1 MGNQKQY
8 YPFVPGWNGG
18 FAPAFR
24 ENGNNAGQQ
33 NQSGIYQKPNWGQI
47 QKPGHSNG
55 SQTQQPATEE
65 TTPAVTLPGMTQM
78 DPYVG
83 KEYVQSDAVTQA
95 QQMLHNM
102 QANKPGAYQ
111 SQFQTGLDALMGQ
124 IQNRDKFQ
132 YDVNSDALY
141 QQVMQNYL
149 AQGQQAMMD
158 TMGQAAAMTGGYG
171 NSYAQTAGQQMYN
184 QHLLGLAELV
194 PQYQQMALQQYQMEG
209 DQLMDQY
216 QLMLQQEES
225 AYGRYQD
232 DLNRYYADLDRAQ
245 AAYDNERDYDY
256 SRFADDR
263 DFDYGKYMD
272 DLNYQYQVGRDQ
284 VADDQWAQQWAYQ
297 QERDKI
303 KDEQW
308 QKEYEES
315 VRQFNENLAFQQA
328 QAARSSS
335 GGGGGRSGGGV
346 GSGSGGSSGGDTM
359 SLPMAAAQVAK
370 QYSVEDAVDW
380 VNSTNESQATKNAAI
395 QNAMG
400 VAQTEYYRKQA
411 EALAKNRK

>member
-8 YPFVPGWNGG
+8 YPYIPSWNGS
-18 FAPAFR
+18 FAPPFR
-24 ENGNNAGQQ
+24 GNGNDADHQ

-55 SQTQQPATEE
+55 GQTQQPETEE

-184 QHLLGLAELV
+184 QHLLGLNDLV
-194 PQYQQMALQQYQMEG
+194 PQYYQMALQQYQMEG

-245 AAYDNERDYDY
+245 AAFDNERDYDY

-263 DFDYGKYMD
+263 DFGYGKYQD
-272 DLNYQYQVGRDQ
+272 ELNYQYQLDRDKIS
-284 VADDQWAQQWAYQ
+284 DEQWLQQLLYQ

-303 KDEQW
+303 QDEQW
-308 QKEYEES
+308 MKEYEES
-315 VRQFNENLAFQQA
+315 VRQFNENLAFQREQA
-328 QAARSSS
+328 SKSSS
-335 GGGGGRSGGGV
+335 SNRSTTTTPNY
-346 GSGSGGSSGGDTM
+346 GSGY
-359 SLPMAAAQVAK
+359 Q
-370 QYSVEDAVDW
+370 DALTLV
-380 VNSTNESQATKNAAI
+380 TNAAKATGAGSQESII
-395 QNAMG
+395 QHAYDTG
-400 VAQTEYYRKQA
+400 QITQA
-411 EALAKNRK
+411 GAKELAKLVGNTKYTKK

>member
-1 MGNQKQY
+1 M
-8 YPFVPGWNGG
+8 
-18 FAPAFR
+18 
-24 ENGNNAGQQ
+24 
-33 NQSGIYQKPNWGQI
+33 
-47 QKPGHSNG
+47 
-55 SQTQQPATEE
+55 
-65 TTPAVTLPGMTQM
+65 AVT
-78 DPYVG
+78 PYQE
-83 KEYVQSDAVTQA
+83 KKYVQSDAVTQA
-95 QQMLHNM
+95 QQALQNQ
-102 QANKPGAYQ
+102 QANKPGQYQ
-111 SQFQTGLDALMGQ
+111 SQFQTGMNDLMGQ
-124 IQNRDKFQ
+124 IQNRPKFQ
-132 YDVNSDALY
+132 YDVNADALY
-141 QQVMQNYL
+141 QQVAQNYMQ
-149 AQGQQAMMD
+149 QGQQAMMD

-184 QHLLGLAELV
+184 QHLLGLNDLV
-194 PQYQQMALQQYQMEG
+194 PQYYQMALQQYQMEG

-245 AAYDNERDYDY
+245 AAFDNERDYDY

-263 DFDYGKYMD
+263 DFGYGKYQD
-272 DLNYQYQVGRDQ
+272 ELNYQYQLDRDKI
-284 VADDQWAQQWAYQ
+284 ADDQWIKQLMYQ

-303 KDEQW
+303 QDEQW

-328 QAARSSS
+328 QAAKSSS

-346 GSGSGGSSGGDTM
+346 GSGSDGSSGGDTM